1 MAKTRTKNGAKGES
15 KTKTKRRRVSFS
27 LQTIGAK
34 EVVLVGD
41 FNNWNSTSHPM
52 KNDQNDIWSKTVML
66 PVGTYEYKFLVD
78 GIWRLDPQNNQTCPN
93 CFGTYNNIFN
103 LIES

>member
-1 MAKTRTKNGAKGES
+1 MANEKTKKRTKAAA
-15 KTKTKRRRVSFS
+15 KTKRRRVSFS
-27 LQTIGAK
+27 LEAVGAK

-41 FNNWNSTSHPM
+41 FNNWNHTSHPM
-52 KNDQNDIWSKTVML
+52 KNDQNHMWRKTIML

>member
-1 MAKTRTKNGAKGES
+1 MAKTSTKNEAKGES
-15 KTKTKRRRVSFS
+15 KTKAKRRRVSFS

-41 FNNWNSTSHPM
+41 R
-52 KNDQNDIWSKTVML
+52 DDIWSKTVML

>member
-1 MAKTRTKNGAKGES
+1 
-15 KTKTKRRRVSFS
+15 
-27 LQTIGAK
+27 
-34 EVVLVGD
+34 
-41 FNNWNSTSHPM
+41 
-52 KNDQNDIWSKTVML
+52 ML